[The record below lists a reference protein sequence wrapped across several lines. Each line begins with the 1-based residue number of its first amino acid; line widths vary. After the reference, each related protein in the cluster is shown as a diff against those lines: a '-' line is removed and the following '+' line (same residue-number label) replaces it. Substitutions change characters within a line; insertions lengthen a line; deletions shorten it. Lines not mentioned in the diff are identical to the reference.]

1 MAKEVLEIL
10 NNDDNKKVD
19 PEPETVSAIK
29 ARGWLTQAKEQ
40 AARASELAA
49 ELEKY
54 KVIEKEKQE
63 KDLLAKSEFEK
74 LVAMKEAESKE
85 LQAKLATVEAQRK
98 QDAYNLALVEAGIT
112 NSYMRTGIVAEYTAM
127 DEKTRPE
134 LADHLKTLK
143 EKQPQLFEV
152 KTNGITTNGVVVK
165 QNNITY
171 TKADLDDPAKVAEAT
186 AYAEKYVM
194 EHGALPEGF

>member
-1 MAKEVLEIL
+1 MAEVKEGEGEVTEGKT
-10 NNDDNKKVD
+10 DDNTV
-19 PEPETVSAIK
+19 ETVSA
-29 ARGWLTQAKEQ
+29 AQANGWLTQAKEQ
-40 AARASELAA
+40 AAKAAELAA
-49 ELEKY
+49 ELDKY
-54 KVIEKEKQE
+54 KQIEKEKQE

-85 LQAKLATVEAQRK
+85 LQAKLALVEAQRK
-98 QDAYNLALVEAGIT
+98 QDSYNLALVEAGIN

-152 KTNGITTNGVVVK
+152 KTQGVATNGVAT
-165 QNNITY
+165 NSTNIAY
-171 TKADLDDPAKVAEAT
+171 TKADLDDPAKVAAAT